1 MELKLSKY
9 LTGEVKTVKRST
21 VHFADYNPRT
31 MGEEEYK
38 SLKRSIKK
46 FGLVGHLILNKRTN
60 TIVQG
65 HQSVRVLDELQKY
78 DPKTKKNDYLLRFEV
93 VDMDVKTEKAFN
105 VILNNRNL
113 QGEYDYDKL
122 GEIFADVD
130 YKDAGF
136 TDADMSAM
144 GLDYLFKTEEEENL
158 ADALSDLTKEA
169 EEEDQAVRE
178 ENKAKR
184 DMERAAKVAHMKQ
197 VKEEVKKAAQKS
209 ADDMDSYIVLSF
221 DNVEHKN
228 TFMQRFGY
236 STSDKFIKGEDFDMR
251 CEVAD
256 MEE

>member
-1 MELKLSKY
+1 MARATTVRGRINGSTGAY
-9 LTGEVKTVKRST
+9 LGNTRTRMIGPNTG
-21 VHFADYNPRT
+21 
-31 MGEEEYK
+31 
-38 SLKRSIKK
+38 
-46 FGLVGHLILNKRTN
+46 
-60 TIVQG
+60 
-65 HQSVRVLDELQKY
+65 
-78 DPKTKKNDYLLRFEV
+78 
-93 VDMDVKTEKAFN
+93 
-105 VILNNRNL
+105 NRL
-113 QGEYDYDKL
+113 
-122 GEIFADVD
+122 ASH
-130 YKDAGF
+130 
-136 TDADMSAM
+136 T
-144 GLDYLFKTEEEENL
+144 LDYLFKTEEEENL

-184 DMERAAKVAHMKQ
+184 DMERAAKVAHMKR